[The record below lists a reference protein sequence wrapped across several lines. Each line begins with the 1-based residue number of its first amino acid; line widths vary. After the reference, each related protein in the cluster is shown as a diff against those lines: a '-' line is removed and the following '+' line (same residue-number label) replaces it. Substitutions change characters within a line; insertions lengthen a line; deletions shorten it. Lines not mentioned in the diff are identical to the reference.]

1 MSAVDGHRRKSK
13 ERQIMRYILAAAAVV
28 ALIATVPASAE
39 NAMGGGM
46 KQNGQCWKSAKTMDG
61 GTFGTW
67 GACSAGASAPAPAP
81 AHASVAHRH
90 NHS

>member
-1 MSAVDGHRRKSK
+1 
-13 ERQIMRYILAAAAVV
+13 MRYTLAAAAVV

-39 NAMGGGM
+39 NAMGGM
-46 KQNGQCWKSAKTMDG
+46 SKQNGQCWKAAKTMDG

-67 GACSAGASAPAPAP
+67 GACSAGAATPAP
-81 AHASVAHRH
+81 AHAAAPHHH